1 MMEAERARDAEF
13 ARLHARHQR
22 DKQLISQL
30 KLKIERQRAELIRAD
45 EVPSHEAEL
54 YMDLLSGHDVPL
66 HASSGAGAGTAGG
79 LVAAAAGS
87 YPSSDD
93 GLAED
98 NETIADPEARARRV
112 SFEGGYD
119 IGRDIAKNEKKRMEA
134 EREKSMEA
142 LLAEQEREGD
152 VMSAR
157 WTEDAIEKQEKRR
170 KEWKKKIENEC
181 VATSPNEFWANKP
194 VRHHRCP
201 PLLLQATSTRRLV
214 NATRISIART
224 RPICLQC
231 LLRTQPHIFLLAQ
244 LEPQRLLRRI
254 ARGPTQPSSQA
265 KLQGLAQEDRQHA
278 QQK

>member
-1 MMEAERARDAEF
+1 MEAERARDAEF

-66 HASSGAGAGTAGG
+66 HASSGVGAGTAGG

-93 GLAED
+93 GLAD
-98 NETIADPEARARRV
+98 DSETIADPEARARRV

-119 IGRDIAKNEKKRMEA
+119 IGRDLAKSEKRRLEA
-134 EREKSMEA
+134 ECEKSTEA

-152 VMSAR
+152 VVSAR
-157 WTEDAIEKQEKRR
+157 WTEDAIKKQEKRR
-170 KEWKKKIENEC
+170 QEWKKRIENE
-181 VATSPNEFWANKP
+181 
-194 VRHHRCP
+194 
-201 PLLLQATSTRRLV
+201 
-214 NATRISIART
+214 
-224 RPICLQC
+224 
-231 LLRTQPHIFLLAQ
+231 
-244 LEPQRLLRRI
+244 
-254 ARGPTQPSSQA
+254 
-265 KLQGLAQEDRQHA
+265 
-278 QQK
+278 